1 MVKWSVAE
9 PVLMKDGLDEVIRE
23 EVKKRLPPHRK
34 FAGIISINVVKGRN
48 GERVRVLYKA
58 LLPEDAVEYEFNRKV
73 NGYVFIDDVN
83 LVKVVKKALRGL

>member
-9 PVLMKDGLDEVIRE
+9 PELMKDGLDEVIKE
-23 EVKKRLPPHRK
+23 EVKKRLPEHQQ
-34 FAGIISINVVKGRN
+34 FDGIISINVVKGKT
-48 GERVRVLYKA
+48 GERIRVLYKA

-73 NGYVFIDDVN
+73 NGYVFIDDES